1 MTTSRNGPKQSVPFA
16 ICTDTGHRLA
26 AFQLLRMTQD
36 DYSALRRQ
44 ATSRRNRIV
53 AGELLRPYF
62 ECESCGR
69 SLYPSYNDAAIHAES
84 RYFKHT
90 QGVGADCQISSEK
103 LSALSRRALIYDGAR
118 ESLEHRE
125 LKQFI
130 YDALLA
136 DPDASD
142 VFQERVIR
150 GEVLTHEYRRPDVQC
165 RWRDRRI
172 VFEIQL
178 SHTQN
183 TDVVARDEFYA
194 REGIWIIWV
203 FQKPDMSRAL
213 EVDEFSTNRHNLF
226 EMTSLARAMTGE
238 HRVLTLDC
246 HYDAPSRTREGE
258 VVLTRL
264 SKCVSLADLHYP
276 DNFRPHWHDH
286 AATIDSLPPAPPQW
300 RATLLSELLAVGRTP
315 GERPR
320 LNIDKATAG
329 IKDARF
335 KALARLALKQDD
347 HLRRVLTVAYD
358 EMLSTRMANPYSLL
372 SSTMTGWDAAR
383 KSYGYLM
390 CEAWGLFQPGSA
402 RPEQHKTAVEFLHLA
417 RQHALGDKPDWASD
431 SAIAILAAA
440 LLPELVPAVAKLASV
455 ASGMEELGWQ
465 GVRRDDAKVIGAI
478 SGHEQK
484 HPAVPWKTVYNDLL
498 LAKNDDEG
506 VAVALVRIAIGH
518 GTTPDAIHWFARG
531 IGRVGA

>member
-1 MTTSRNGPKQSVPFA
+1 
-16 ICTDTGHRLA
+16 
-26 AFQLLRMTQD
+26 MTQD

-44 ATSRRNRIV
+44 PTSRRNRIV

-69 SLYPSYNDAAIHAES
+69 PLYPSYNDAAIHAES
-84 RYFKHT
+84 RFFKHT
-90 QGVGADCQISSEK
+90 QGIGADCQISSER
-103 LSALSRRALIYDGAR
+103 LSPLSRRALIYDGAR
-118 ESLEHRE
+118 ESFEHRE

-130 YDALLA
+130 YDALLS

-150 GEVLTHEYRRPDVQC
+150 GEVLAHEYRRPDVQC

-194 REGIWIIWV
+194 RESICIIWV
-203 FQKPDMSRAL
+203 FQKPDMTRAL

-226 EMTSLARAMTGE
+226 EMTSRARAMTGE
-238 HRVLTLDC
+238 HCVLTLDC

-264 SKCVSLADLHYP
+264 LKCVTLTDLHYP
-276 DNFRPHWHDH
+276 DNFRPYWHDH
-286 AATIDSLPPAPPQW
+286 ATIIDTLPPAPPQW

-329 IKDARF
+329 IKDTRF

-372 SSTMTGWDAAR
+372 SSTMTGWESAR

-390 CEAWGLFQPGSA
+390 CEAWGIFQPASA
-402 RPEQHKTAVEFLHLA
+402 RQEQHKTAVEFLSHA

-431 SAIAILAAA
+431 APLATLAAA
-440 LLPELVPAVAKLASV
+440 LLPELIPAVSKLAAV
-455 ASGMEELGWQ
+455 ASGLDGLGWQ
-465 GVRRDDAKVIGAI
+465 GVRRDDPKVIGAI

-484 HPAVPWKTVYNDLL
+484 HSAVPWKAVYNDLL
-498 LAKNDDEG
+498 LAKKDDEV
-506 VAVALVRIAIGH
+506 VAVALVRIAIEH
-518 GTTPDAIHWFARG
+518 GTTPEAILWFARG
-531 IGRVGA
+531 IGRVGKNEDCQLSTLQGSS